1 MFLFFL
7 NNFWIIFGN
16 FGLISKSVRVINS
29 SSEAACYDCKTVFCE
44 SSRASSSPH
53 HEANPPDG
61 GPGVDN
67 CNRHPL

>member
-16 FGLISKSVRVINS
+16 FGLISKSVRVIN
-29 SSEAACYDCKTVFCE
+29 
-44 SSRASSSPH
+44 
-53 HEANPPDG
+53 PPDG